1 MGQQK
6 VEEKQRETIVH
17 TPVLKDEIWSY
28 LKPEDPGA
36 CILDCTLGEGGYAEL
51 FLKKLPQLRYV
62 GVDADA
68 NILEKARQRLSPYQD
83 RLYLYNEWFN
93 VFLKQYPVDLP
104 KPSVIIF
111 DLGISMYHYRESGRG
126 FSFRE
131 KEELDMRLHP
141 ELELSASDI
150 INTYPEEEIASIL
163 YEFGEERYSR
173 QIAAAV
179 ARERKKKQITSNVE
193 LENIIWKAVPKRY
206 RHGRIHPATRSF
218 QALRIVVNGELE
230 RLKGGLISA
239 FGLLQKEG
247 RMGVISFHSLED
259 RITKHFFK
267 EKNKPCTCPPNWPMC
282 KCEGVPEGEILTPK
296 PVRPGE
302 GEVAKNKASR
312 SARLRVIKKIRE
324 VGL

>member
-1 MGQQK
+1 MQK
-6 VEEKQRETIVH
+6 KDREMIVH
-17 TPVLKDEIWSY
+17 TPVLMDEIWNY
-28 LKPEDPGA
+28 LKPKDPRA

-51 FLKKLPQLRYV
+51 FLERLPQCRYV

-68 NILEKARQRLSPYQD
+68 AILEKARQRLMKYQD
-83 RLYLYNEWFN
+83 RLDLFNEWFN
-93 VFLKQYPVDLP
+93 LFLKEYPEELP
-104 KPSVIIF
+104 KPEIIIF

-131 KEELDMRLHP
+131 EEELDMRLHP
-141 ELELSASDI
+141 ELEISASDI
-150 INTYPEEEIASIL
+150 INSYPEEEIASIL

-173 QIAAAV
+173 QIASAIV
-179 ARERKKKQITSNVE
+179 RERRKKRIESTVE
-193 LENIIWKAVPKRY
+193 LENIIWKAVPQRY

-230 RLKGGLISA
+230 RLKGGLITA
-239 FGLLQKEG
+239 FRLLKKEG
-247 RMGVISFHSLED
+247 RMGVVSFHSLED

-282 KCEGVPEGEILTPK
+282 KCEGVPEGEIITPK

-302 GEVAKNKASR
+302 GEVARNKPSR
-312 SARLRVIKKIRE
+312 SARLRVIEKIRE
-324 VGL
+324 VDQ